1 MSGPAI
7 RIALVTL
14 GVEDLARA
22 SAFYEAMGLKRSRA
36 SQATIHFYDMDGVVL
51 ALFPNDMLAED
62 AGVPGEAHG
71 FRRATLAWNVPD
83 AAEVDSG
90 FARVMAAGAVS
101 LKLPYKTS
109 WGGYVGHFADT
120 EGHLWEIAHNP
131 FFPLDA
137 NGAVSVP
144 PPREGAKQ

>member
-1 MSGPAI
+1 MSDPAI

-62 AGVPGEAHG
+62 AGVPGEGHG

-83 AAEVDSG
+83 AAAVDAG
-90 FARVMAAGAVS
+90 FARVMAAGAVN
-101 LKLPYKTS
+101 LKRPYKTS

-120 EGHLWEIAHNP
+120 EGHLWAIAYNP
-131 FFPLDA
+131 VFPLHA

-144 PPREGAKQ
+144 PPREGVKQ

>member
-1 MSGPAI
+1 MSDPAI

-62 AGVPGEAHG
+62 AGVPGAGQG
-71 FRRATLAWNVPD
+71 FRRQTLAWNVADEASVD
-83 AAEVDSG
+83 AG
-90 FARVMAAGAVS
+90 FARVLAAGAAS
-101 LKLPYKTS
+101 LKPPYKTS

-131 FFPLDA
+131 FFPLHA

-144 PPREGAKQ
+144 PPREGVKK

>member
-1 MSGPAI
+1 MSARPI

-14 GVEDLARA
+14 GVENLARA

-36 SQATIHFYDMDGVVL
+36 SQETIHFYDMDGVVL
-51 ALFPNDMLAED
+51 ALFPTQMLADD
-62 AGVPGEAHG
+62 AGVPGEGDG
-71 FRRATLAWNVPD
+71 FRRQTLAWNVPD
-83 AAEVDSG
+83 AATVDSG
-90 FARVMAAGAVS
+90 FARVIAAGGVS
-101 LKLPYKTS
+101 LKPPHKTA

-131 FFPLDA
+131 FFPLHD

-144 PPREGAKQ
+144 PPRQGGQP

>member
-1 MSGPAI
+1 MSELPI

-14 GVEDLARA
+14 GVTDLARA
-22 SAFYEAMGLKRSRA
+22 AAFYEAMGLRRSRA

-62 AGVPGEAHG
+62 AGVPGGSEG

-83 AAEVDSG
+83 AAAVDAG
-90 FARVMAAGAVS
+90 FARVVAAGAVS
-101 LKLPYKTS
+101 LKPPHKTV

-120 EGHLWEIAHNP
+120 EGHLWEVAHNP
-131 FFPLDA
+131 FFPLAA

-144 PPREGAKQ
+144 PPRERVRT

>member
-36 SQATIHFYDMDGVVL
+36 SQPTFHFYDMDGVVL

>member
-1 MSGPAI
+1 VSDPAI

-36 SQATIHFYDMDGVVL
+36 SQPTFLIYDMAGIVL
-51 ALFPNDMLAED
+51 ALFPNEMLAED
-62 AGVPGEAHG
+62 AGVPGEGHG
-71 FRRATLAWNVPD
+71 FRRQTLAWNVPD

-144 PPREGAKQ
+144 PPREEAKQ

>member
-1 MSGPAI
+1 MTARPI

-36 SQATIHFYDMDGVVL
+36 SQETIHFYDMDGVVL
-51 ALFPNDMLAED
+51 ALFPTQMLADD
-62 AGVPGEAHG
+62 AGVPGGGDG
-71 FRRATLAWNVPD
+71 FRRQTLAWNVPD
-83 AAEVDSG
+83 AATVDSG
-90 FARVMAAGAVS
+90 FARVIAAGGVS
-101 LKLPYKTS
+101 LKPPHKTA

-131 FFPLDA
+131 FFPLHD

-144 PPREGAKQ
+144 PPRQGGQS